1 MILLI
6 LYMNRLDSLMTEE
19 YISSTKELK
28 ERREELYNTINECK
42 KIKENFNEE
51 ELLKIKEFLNN
62 NNEILDKLIYKI
74 EISKNEIVINYKFKF
89 V

>member
-6 LYMNRLDSLMTEE
+6 E

-28 ERREELYNTINECK
+28 ERKEVLYNTINECK

-51 ELLKIKEFLNN
+51 ELLKIKEFLNKN
-62 NNEILDKLIYKI
+62 NDEIKNNMNNEILDKLIYKI

-89 V
+89 I

>member
-1 MILLI
+1 
-6 LYMNRLDSLMTEE
+6 MNRLDSLMTEE

>member
-1 MILLI
+1 
-6 LYMNRLDSLMTEE
+6 MTEE